1 LSQPLRHPAVLVRE
15 LAVTRRVL
23 EVIVPTLAMFG
34 EVLVGLGGSILTF
47 RGFVQAVCCGSLGCH
62 RQLPHPLGLFT
73 DANGIFEAPRL
84 LTAFGLPADVCVG
97 HQRLLLVNRRVAS
110 SRATKTGSVKRV
122 ENRQVRVGPV
132 AHLLGAEA
140 VRLEYPT
147 QVVFES
153 VTLGVNDG
161 ARIGI
166 VGRNGDGKSSL
177 LGLLTGQLRPDS
189 GRVTRRS
196 GLRVSALSQADTL
209 DPERTVG
216 WTLVA
221 DQPEHQWAGDARVR
235 EVVDGLVS
243 DIAWDAT
250 ISTLSG
256 GQRRRVQ
263 LAQLLIGEWDVIA
276 LDEPTNHL
284 DIEGIT
290 WLAGHLRQ
298 RWARNTGGLLLV
310 THDRWFLDE
319 VATTTWE
326 VHDGI
331 VEPFEGGYAAYV
343 LQRVERDRLASA
355 AEAKRQN
362 LMRKELAWLR
372 RGPPARTSKPKFR
385 IEAANQLIADVPP
398 LRNTVELAKLA
409 TARLGKD
416 VIDLLD
422 VSVSFDGRP
431 VLRDVEWRIAPGERT
446 GIVGANGAGKSTLLG
461 LITGSVA
468 PDTGRVKRGKT
479 VRLAMLDQRGEELA
493 AVAGDRIA
501 DLLGGL
507 RGGYQVDGREVT
519 PAQLLERLGFA
530 RGQLS
535 ARVDDLSGGQRRRLQ
550 LMLTLLAE
558 PNVLLLDEPTNDVD
572 TDTLTAVEDLLDSW
586 AGTLIVV
593 SHDRYLLERVTDQQ
607 YAILDGRLRHLPGGI
622 DEYLR
627 LAARRTT
634 TSASLAPSS
643 GPSSGPARFEPATVS
658 GSQRRAAEKELA
670 AVDRQLARL
679 ADRIAAKHHE
689 LAEHDQS
696 DHVGLT
702 RLTRELRG
710 LEGEVAERESRW
722 LELSEALE

>member
-1 LSQPLRHPAVLVRE
+1 
-15 LAVTRRVL
+15 
-23 EVIVPTLAMFG
+23 
-34 EVLVGLGGSILTF
+34 
-47 RGFVQAVCCGSLGCH
+47 
-62 RQLPHPLGLFT
+62 
-73 DANGIFEAPRL
+73 
-84 LTAFGLPADVCVG
+84 
-97 HQRLLLVNRRVAS
+97 
-110 SRATKTGSVKRV
+110 
-122 ENRQVRVGPV
+122 V

-140 VRLEYPT
+140 VHLEYPT
-147 QVVFES
+147 QVVFGS
-153 VTLGVNDG
+153 ITLGVNDG

-177 LGLLTGQLRPDS
+177 LRLLTGQQRPDS

-196 GLRVSALSQADTL
+196 GLRVGALSQADTL
-209 DPERTVG
+209 DPDRSVG
-216 WTLVA
+216 YTLVGEA
-221 DQPEHQWAGDARVR
+221 AEHQWAGDARVR
-235 EVVDGLVS
+235 DVVAGLVS
-243 DIAWDAT
+243 DIDWDAT
-250 ISTLSG
+250 VATLSG

-263 LAQLLIGEWDVIA
+263 LARLLVGEWDVIA

-331 VEPFEGGYAAYV
+331 VEPFDGGYATYV
-343 LQRVERDRLASA
+343 LQRVERDRIAAA

-372 RGPPARTSKPKFR
+372 RGAPARTSKPKFR

-416 VIDLLD
+416 VVDLLD

-446 GIVGANGAGKSTLLG
+446 GIVGANGAGKSTLLR
-461 LITGSVA
+461 LIDGTIA
-468 PDTGRVKRGKT
+468 PDVGRVKRGKA
-479 VRLAMLDQRGEELA
+479 VRLAVLDQQGDALA
-493 AVAGDRIA
+493 AIGGDRIA
-501 DLLGGL
+501 DVVGRLQ
-507 RGGYQVDGREVT
+507 GGYQVDGREAT

-535 ARVDDLSGGQRRRLQ
+535 ARVGDLSGGERRRLQ
-550 LMLTLLAE
+550 LMLTLLSE

-572 TDTLTAVEDLLDSW
+572 TDTLAAMEDLLDSW

-607 YAILDGRLRHLPGGI
+607 YAVLDGRLRHLPGGI

-627 LAARRTT
+627 LAGRRTSEASAGSSRPAET
-634 TSASLAPSS
+634 TRPSQPSQMS
-643 GPSSGPARFEPATVS
+643 GA
-658 GSQRRAAEKELA
+658 QRRAAEKEVA

-679 ADRIAAKHHE
+679 ADRIKDKHNE
-689 LAEHDQS
+689 LAAHDQS
-696 DHVGLT
+696 DHVGIT
-702 RLTRELRG
+702 RLTQELRG
-710 LEGEVAERESRW
+710 REDEVAATESRW
-722 LELSEALE
+722 LDLSELLG

>member
-1 LSQPLRHPAVLVRE
+1 
-15 LAVTRRVL
+15 
-23 EVIVPTLAMFG
+23 M
-34 EVLVGLGGSILTF
+34 
-47 RGFVQAVCCGSLGCH
+47 
-62 RQLPHPLGLFT
+62 
-73 DANGIFEAPRL
+73 
-84 LTAFGLPADVCVG
+84 
-97 HQRLLLVNRRVAS
+97 
-110 SRATKTGSVKRV
+110 
-122 ENRQVRVGPV
+122 

-140 VRLEYPT
+140 VHLEYPT

-153 VTLGVNDG
+153 ITLGVNDG

-177 LGLLTGQLRPDS
+177 LRLLTGQQSPDS

-196 GLRVSALSQADTL
+196 GLRVGALSQADTL
-209 DPERTVG
+209 DPDRSVG
-216 WTLVA
+216 STLVGEA
-221 DQPEHQWAGDARVR
+221 AEHQWAGDARVR
-235 EVVDGLVS
+235 DVVAGLVS
-243 DIAWDAT
+243 DIAWEAT
-250 ISTLSG
+250 VGTLSG

-331 VEPFEGGYAAYV
+331 VEPFDGGYAAYV
-343 LQRVERDRLASA
+343 LQRVERDRMAAA

-372 RGPPARTSKPKFR
+372 RGAPARTSKPKFR

-416 VIDLLD
+416 VVDLLD
-422 VSVSFDGRP
+422 VSVSYPPFSGRP
-431 VLRDVEWRIAPGERT
+431 VLRDIEWRIAPGERT
-446 GIVGANGAGKSTLLG
+446 GIVGANGAGKSTLLR
-461 LITGSVA
+461 LIDGSIA

-479 VRLAMLDQRGEELA
+479 VRLAVLDQQGDALA
-493 AVAGDRIA
+493 AVGGDRIA
-501 DLLGGL
+501 DVLGRL
-507 RGGYQVDGREVT
+507 QGGYQVDGREVT
-519 PAQLLERLGFA
+519 PTQLLERLGFG

-535 ARVDDLSGGQRRRLQ
+535 ARVEDLSGGERRRLQ
-550 LMLTLLAE
+550 LMLTLLSE

-572 TDTLTAVEDLLDSW
+572 TDTLAAMEDLLDSW
-586 AGTLIVV
+586 PGTLIVV

-607 YAILDGRLRHLPGGI
+607 YAVLDGRLRHLPGGV

-627 LAARRTT
+627 LADQRA
-634 TSASLAPSS
+634 SAAAAGSSRPADPAPQAMT
-643 GPSSGPARFEPATVS
+643 GA
-658 GSQRRAAEKELA
+658 QRRAAEKEVA
-670 AVDRQLARL
+670 SIDRQLARL
-679 ADRIAAKHHE
+679 ADRIRDKHVE
-689 LAEHDQS
+689 LAAHDQS
-696 DHVGLT
+696 DHVGIT
-702 RLTRELRG
+702 RLTQELRA
-710 LEGEVAERESRW
+710 LEEEVAATESRW
-722 LELSEALE
+722 LELSELLE